1 MSWPQAFRA
10 CVAVRRRDATD
21 GSQWPLVTGILPS
34 SGREP
39 TVSSML
45 EHNLL
50 ARCLYSRPA
59 RYFKCCGWR
68 VDEDQGGVLW
78 PMYHL
83 CE

>member
-1 MSWPQAFRA
+1 
-10 CVAVRRRDATD
+10 
-21 GSQWPLVTGILPS
+21 
-34 SGREP
+34 
-39 TVSSML
+39 ML